1 MTDELFPG
9 AEPAETPAAAPAPRV
24 DANALLGRML
34 ARVLAGRALRAAGA
48 VPVAV
53 LGGWAMW
60 EPTLLRAGIAA
71 GFAGFT
77 LLSQLI
83 GLWAER

>member
-1 MTDELFPG
+1 MTEDMIV
-9 AEPAETPAAAPAPRV
+9 ETPVAPPQPTQ
-24 DANALLGRML
+24 DANAVLGRML
-34 ARVLAGRALRAAGA
+34 ARVLAGRALRATGA
-48 VPVAV
+48 VLVA
-53 LGGWAMW
+53 LLAGWAMW
-60 EPTLLRAGIAA
+60 EPTPLRAAIAA

>member
-1 MTDELFPG
+1 MNDDSLP
-9 AEPAETPAAAPAPRV
+9 ETPLSSPQPTQ

-34 ARVLAGRALRAAGA
+34 ARVLAGRALRATGA
-48 VPVAV
+48 VLVAS
-53 LGGWAMW
+53 LAGWAMW
-60 EPTLLRAGIAA
+60 QPTPLRAAIAA

>member
-1 MTDELFPG
+1 
-9 AEPAETPAAAPAPRV
+9 
-24 DANALLGRML
+24 ML

-48 VPVAV
+48 VLVAV
-53 LGGWAMW
+53 LAGWAMW
-60 EPTLLRAGIAA
+60 EPTLLRAAIAA

>member
-1 MTDELFPG
+1 MSDELPLQ
-9 AEPAETPAAAPAPRV
+9 ATPPPPAPTL
-24 DANALLGRML
+24 DANAVLGRML

-48 VPVAV
+48 VLVAM
-53 LGGWAMW
+53 LAGWAMW
-60 EPTLLRAGIAA
+60 EPTLLRAAIAA

>member
-1 MTDELFPG
+1 MIDEPSL
-9 AEPAETPAAAPAPRV
+9 ETKAAPPQSPP
-24 DANALLGRML
+24 DANAVLGRML
-34 ARVLAGRALRAAGA
+34 ARVLAGRALRATGA
-48 VPVAV
+48 VLVA
-53 LGGWAMW
+53 LLAGWAMW
-60 EPTLLRAGIAA
+60 EPTPLRAAIAA

>member
-1 MTDELFPG
+1 MTDDSVP
-9 AEPAETPAAAPAPRV
+9 ETPLSPPRPTQ

-34 ARVLAGRALRAAGA
+34 ARVLAGRALRATGA
-48 VPVAV
+48 VLVA
-53 LGGWAMW
+53 LLAGWAMW

>member
-1 MTDELFPG
+1 MTDDMTV
-9 AEPAETPAAAPAPRV
+9 ETPLSPSQPAH
-24 DANALLGRML
+24 DANAVLGRML
-34 ARVLAGRALRAAGA
+34 ARVLAGRALRAAGG
-48 VPVAV
+48 VLVA
-53 LGGWAMW
+53 LLAGWAMW
-60 EPTLLRAGIAA
+60 EPTLLRAAIAA

>member
-1 MTDELFPG
+1 MADNTVPE
-9 AEPAETPAAAPAPRV
+9 APLSAPQHSQ
-24 DANALLGRML
+24 DANAILGRML
-34 ARVLAGRALRAAGA
+34 ARVLAGRALRATGA
-48 VPVAV
+48 VLVA
-53 LGGWAMW
+53 LLAGWAMW

>member
-1 MTDELFPG
+1 
-9 AEPAETPAAAPAPRV
+9 
-24 DANALLGRML
+24 
-34 ARVLAGRALRAAGA
+34 VL
-48 VPVAV
+48 VAV
-53 LGGWAMW
+53 LAGWAMW
-60 EPTLLRAGIAA
+60 EPTLLRAAIAA

>member
-1 MTDELFPG
+1 MTDDLMPESSSIPSM
-9 AEPAETPAAAPAPRV
+9 PPQ
-24 DANALLGRML
+24 DANAALGRML
-34 ARVLAGRALRAAGA
+34 ARVLAGRALRATGS
-48 VPVAV
+48 VLVA
-53 LGGWAMW
+53 LLAGWAMW

-83 GLWAER
+83 GMWAER

>member
-1 MTDELFPG
+1 MTDDLFPQD
-9 AEPAETPAAAPAPRV
+9 APQPMPTPPAPSH
-24 DANALLGRML
+24 DANAALSRML
-34 ARVLAGRALRAAGA
+34 ARVLAGRVLRAAGA
-48 VPVAV
+48 VLVAV
-53 LGGWAMW
+53 IAGWAMW
-60 EPTLLRAGIAA
+60 EPTLLRAAIAA

>member
-1 MTDELFPG
+1 MTDESLP
-9 AEPAETPAAAPAPRV
+9 ETPRSPPHPSQDTNV
-24 DANALLGRML
+24 ILGRML

-48 VPVAV
+48 VLVA
-53 LGGWAMW
+53 LLAGWAMW

>member
-1 MTDELFPG
+1 MSDNSLP
-9 AEPAETPAAAPAPRV
+9 ETTLSPPPRTQ

-34 ARVLAGRALRAAGA
+34 ARVLAGRALRATGA
-48 VPVAV
+48 VLVA
-53 LGGWAMW
+53 LLAGWAMW
-60 EPTLLRAGIAA
+60 EPTLLRAAIAA

-83 GLWAER
+83 GMWAER

>member
-1 MTDELFPG
+1 MTDDLFP
-9 AEPAETPAAAPAPRV
+9 ETPATPPQPSQ

-34 ARVLAGRALRAAGA
+34 ARVLAGRALRATGA
-48 VPVAV
+48 VLVA
-53 LGGWAMW
+53 LLAGWAMW
-60 EPTLLRAGIAA
+60 EPTLLRAAIAA

>member
-1 MTDELFPG
+1 MTDDSLP
-9 AEPAETPAAAPAPRV
+9 ETPLSPPRTPQ

-34 ARVLAGRALRAAGA
+34 ARVLAGRALRATGA
-48 VPVAV
+48 VLVAV
-53 LGGWAMW
+53 LAGWAMW
-60 EPTLLRAGIAA
+60 EPTELRAAIAA

>member
-1 MTDELFPG
+1 MTDDSLP
-9 AEPAETPAAAPAPRV
+9 ETPLSPPRTPQ
-24 DANALLGRML
+24 DANAILGRML
-34 ARVLAGRALRAAGA
+34 ARVLAGRALRATGA
-48 VPVAV
+48 VLVAV
-53 LGGWAMW
+53 LAGWAMW

>member
-1 MTDELFPG
+1 MTDDLMIESIP
-9 AEPAETPAAAPAPRV
+9 TPPV
-24 DANALLGRML
+24 TTQDANAVLGRML
-34 ARVLAGRALRAAGA
+34 ARVLAGRALRATGA
-48 VPVAV
+48 LLVA
-53 LGGWAMW
+53 LLAGWAMW

-83 GLWAER
+83 GMWAER

>member
-1 MTDELFPG
+1 MSDELPLQ
-9 AEPAETPAAAPAPRV
+9 ATPLPPAPTL
-24 DANALLGRML
+24 DANAVLGRML

-48 VPVAV
+48 VLVAM
-53 LGGWAMW
+53 LAGWAMW
-60 EPTLLRAGIAA
+60 EPTLLRAAIAA

>member
-1 MTDELFPG
+1 MSDDLMPD
-9 AEPAETPAAAPAPRV
+9 AIPAPLAATQ
-24 DANALLGRML
+24 DANAVLGRML
-34 ARVLAGRALRAAGA
+34 ARVLAGRALRATGA
-48 VPVAV
+48 VLVA
-53 LGGWAMW
+53 LLAGWAMW

-83 GLWAER
+83 GMWAER

>member
-1 MTDELFPG
+1 MIDEQMTGIATAPS
-9 AEPAETPAAAPAPRV
+9 APAV
-24 DANALLGRML
+24 EANAMLSRML
-34 ARVLAGRALRAAGA
+34 ARVLAGRVLRATGA
-48 VPVAV
+48 VLVAV
-53 LGGWAMW
+53 MGGWAMW
-60 EPTLLRAGIAA
+60 EPTLLRAAIAA

>member
-1 MTDELFPG
+1 MTDDLIIESIP
-9 AEPAETPAAAPAPRV
+9 TPPITTQ
-24 DANALLGRML
+24 DANAVLGRML
-34 ARVLAGRALRAAGA
+34 ARVLAGRALRATGA
-48 VPVAV
+48 LLVA
-53 LGGWAMW
+53 LLAGWAMW

-83 GLWAER
+83 GMWAER